1 MALNEKI
8 VLWLPRLICIGAI
21 LFVSMF
27 ALDAFEPGIP
37 FGQQLLNFLIH
48 LIPTYVL
55 LLLLWIA
62 WKKPFWGG
70 ILFAIIGVVTSPLV
84 YNLNYNRTH
93 SVMTSLSII
102 LMITVPFIVI
112 GALFILSHY
121 QMKRKGNCPEES
133 RFDF

>member
-1 MALNEKI
+1 MATKENI
-8 VLWLPRLICIGAI
+8 ILWTPRLLCIGAI

-37 FGQQLLNFLIH
+37 LGQQLLNFFMH
-48 LIPTYVL
+48 LIPTYIL
-55 LLLLWIA
+55 LLFLWIA
-62 WKKPFWGG
+62 WKKPFAGG

-112 GALFILSHY
+112 GGLFILSHY
-121 QMKRKGNCPEES
+121 QMKRKEKLPG
-133 RFDF
+133 RMQV

>member
-1 MALNEKI
+1 MATKENI
-8 VLWLPRLICIGAI
+8 ILWTPRLLCIGAI

-37 FGQQLLNFLIH
+37 FGQQLQNFFMH
-48 LIPTYVL
+48 LIPTYLL

-62 WKKPFWGG
+62 WKKSFWGG
-70 ILFAIIGVVTSPLV
+70 ILFVIIGVVTSPLV

-112 GALFILSHY
+112 GGLFILSHY
-121 QMKRKGNCPEES
+121 QMKRKEKLPG
-133 RFDF
+133 RMQV

>member
-1 MALNEKI
+1 MTTKEKI
-8 VLWLPRLICIGAI
+8 IRWLPRLLCIGAI

-37 FGQQLLNFLIH
+37 FGQQLLNFLMH

-55 LLLLWIA
+55 LILLWIA

-70 ILFAIIGVVTSPLV
+70 ILFVIIGVITSPLV

-102 LMITVPFIVI
+102 LMITVPFIVT
-112 GALFILSHY
+112 GGLFILSHY
-121 QMKRKGNCPEES
+121 QMKRKEKLPG
-133 RFDF
+133 RMQV